1 MMEDTIKEKIRDVI
15 NKDFLPNDDGGIE
28 MQLDYRDELGEK
40 TLTTLWI

>member
-28 MQLDYRDELGEK
+28 MIPGLSMMN
-40 TLTTLWI
+40 